1 MIKLTACVIVKN
13 EAKNIESWL
22 RCMEQIADEII
33 VVDTGSTDATK
44 ELVRASQA
52 KLYDYA
58 WTGDFA
64 AAKNY
69 ALSKAHGNWIAFLD
83 ADETFTAASLRRI
96 PRLLRELHPQ
106 VRIAGVMC
114 RLVNVDTS
122 DRNRFIGAT
131 VQLRL
136 FRNLSTLRY
145 QGRIHEALTVP
156 KNRMVELVKDVE
168 IIHTGYSSAL
178 VKRKLQRNLDLLEQK
193 IASQQGQP
201 TPRDV
206 RYLMD
211 CYYGL
216 ADYPKAIECADRA
229 LAQIDAMPDALAHI
243 HMMRVSAHL
252 FGKEATEDVLR
263 VMDEAIT
270 ACPDAADF
278 PMMKG
283 LYIFQQKDY
292 LGSEQCLA
300 QAFAL
305 QEAYQLDV
313 EGVSDNLERF
323 LPSAWWVRGR
333 IAHLRGA
340 EEEAREDYVKALQ
353 SYRYHEASLRA
364 LVRSLMRAG
373 VAAADIIGL
382 LAELYDAGDADFLA
396 EVLQHEGGQVFL
408 YYEARA
414 RKKHAARAYLAAGR
428 YDAAAAEAADEL
440 AWLYGCGVADALAE
454 GIPSTDKLQLL
465 LPPAYRAA
473 WQAGERGERAQ
484 GKVADSIERL
494 RGCMQQEKHAEAEGK
509 NP

>member
-13 EAKNIESWL
+13 EEKNIGSWL
-22 RCMEQIADEII
+22 RCMEQIADEIV

-44 ELVRASQA
+44 SLVRASRAQ
-52 KLYDYA
+52 LYDFA

-64 AAKNY
+64 AAKNF

-83 ADETFTAASLRRI
+83 ADETFTAASIQRI
-96 PRLLRELHPQ
+96 PKLLRELHPQ

-114 RLVNVDTS
+114 RLVNVDPA
-122 DRNRFIGAT
+122 DHDRFIGAT

-136 FRNLSTLRY
+136 FRNLSILRY

-168 IIHTGYSSAL
+168 IIHTGYSSVL
-178 VKRKLQRNLDLLEQK
+178 VKRKLQRNLDLLEKK
-193 IASQQGQP
+193 IASQQGEP

-252 FGKEATEDVLR
+252 FGKEAPEDVLR
-263 VMDEAIT
+263 VMDEAIA

-283 LYIFQQKDY
+283 LYLFQQKDY

-300 QAFAL
+300 QAFSL
-305 QEAYQLDV
+305 QAAYQLDV

-323 LPSAWWVRGR
+323 LPSAWWVRGT
-333 IAHLRGA
+333 IAHLRGV

-364 LVRSLMRAG
+364 LVRSLIRAG

-382 LAELYDAGDADFLA
+382 LAELYAAEDAGFLA
-396 EVLQHEGGQVFL
+396 GALQRVGGQVFL
-408 YYEARA
+408 YY
-414 RKKHAARAYLAAGR
+414 AARAKKRHPAAEYLAAGR
-428 YDAAAAEAADEL
+428 YDAAAAAAADDL
-440 AWLYGCGVADALAE
+440 TWLYGCGVADALVQ
-454 GIPSTDKLQLL
+454 GIPSTDKLHLL
-465 LPPAYRAA
+465 LPPAYQAA
-473 WQAGERGERAQ
+473 WQAAEHGEAPKGRIA
-484 GKVADSIERL
+484 KSIERL
-494 RGCMQQEKHAEAEGK
+494 RSYRMAHAKETEGAK
-509 NP
+509 K